1 MPDVEGDGGDVRND
15 MRGVLPAGTALRGY
29 ELKSILGQGAFGI
42 TYRARDITLH
52 RDVAIKEY
60 LPTSLALREGRTTVV
75 PRSADHAEQFAWG
88 RERFLDEART
98 LARLDRTP
106 AIVRVHDYLE
116 ANGTAYMVMA
126 LIEGETLSKRL
137 MREQRLAPETIE
149 RLVFPLLD
157 GLEEVHAAGFLHR
170 DIKPANIMLDTSG
183 RPTLIDFGAARAA
196 MAGRSTTLTA
206 IFTPGYAAA
215 EQFTSANLGPWSDIY
230 GLAAT
235 LYHAITGQ
243 IPPSAVE
250 RILND
255 SYQPLGE
262 LQPPGY
268 PAALL
273 AGIDGGLAVRAEDR
287 PRSIAEW
294 RHMLRSEE
302 WLSSHEKTRV
312 ARKPGRLARVASRSR
327 QAGVTIRGPALWSAA
342 AAAILVLA
350 GGGYLAYL
358 ANAPGT
364 VGTAA
369 LSLSAEQLELALA
382 ERRKA
387 DTLAAEKRRLEDEA
401 RQKAVAEAEAK
412 RQAEAELEQARQAR
426 QKAEDE
432 LATLKADIAARR
444 RADPDQ
450 REQAD
455 AAKQRVAEEEAQRKA
470 EAEAAALR
478 QAEEEAGKKAA
489 ADAETKQQADEA
501 LARAEAERQR
511 AEADARAKAEAE
523 TAARRQASEEDQ
535 RKAEAEAA
543 MRQADEAK
551 AKAQAARDKADA
563 DAKAKAETDKA
574 AAKLREEAEAA
585 EKGLRF
591 EPADRQRLQVALTS
605 LGFDTRGNDGVFGP
619 RSREMIA
626 AWQKKAGAPT
636 TGFLTAAQQ
645 QSLLR
650 EAAPALSKYDE
661 QKMAEE
667 QKKAEQQKKAEEE
680 AKARAAAALAPGPSQ
695 ANAAG
700 AVPAI
705 AAAGPSATTSPSP
718 PAQTAP
724 APAAA
729 SPLGAFDGTYTSTER
744 PTSGGQQ
751 IFTLA
756 VTNGRGS
763 LEIGKA
769 GCNIAPIAVTIAPA
783 GEISGQ
789 GDLNCLIFPRGQ
801 NPILG
806 PATIGGR
813 ISGGKATLN
822 LSTNRGEFSLTVH
835 RSGGGASPAL
845 PPPDGLWRGTYKCQQ
860 GPESPTQD
868 NTYAEFTIDLNVPL
882 TNGSGAWKSN
892 GATMSNGNT
901 FEIRLSVDANV
912 VSAMRF
918 FISRYNPR
926 AQNTLSGQYD
936 GNAIRANGMEQGTAG
951 RQCTMALT
959 RA

>member
-1 MPDVEGDGGDVRND
+1 
-15 MRGVLPAGTALRGY
+15 
-29 ELKSILGQGAFGI
+29 
-42 TYRARDITLH
+42 
-52 RDVAIKEY
+52 
-60 LPTSLALREGRTTVV
+60 
-75 PRSADHAEQFAWG
+75 
-88 RERFLDEART
+88 
-98 LARLDRTP
+98 
-106 AIVRVHDYLE
+106 
-116 ANGTAYMVMA
+116 
-126 LIEGETLSKRL
+126 
-137 MREQRLAPETIE
+137 
-149 RLVFPLLD
+149 
-157 GLEEVHAAGFLHR
+157 
-170 DIKPANIMLDTSG
+170 
-183 RPTLIDFGAARAA
+183 
-196 MAGRSTTLTA
+196 
-206 IFTPGYAAA
+206 
-215 EQFTSANLGPWSDIY
+215 
-230 GLAAT
+230 
-235 LYHAITGQ
+235 
-243 IPPSAVE
+243 
-250 RILND
+250 
-255 SYQPLGE
+255 
-262 LQPPGY
+262 
-268 PAALL
+268 
-273 AGIDGGLAVRAEDR
+273 
-287 PRSIAEW
+287 
-294 RHMLRSEE
+294 MLRSEE

-412 RQAEAELEQARQAR
+412 RQAETELEQARQAR

-489 ADAETKQQADEA
+489 ADAEAKQQADEA

-680 AKARAAAALAPGPSQ
+680 EAKARAAAALAPGPSQ
-695 ANAAG
+695 VNAAG
-700 AVPAI
+700 AVPTI

-751 IFTLA
+751 TFTLA

-845 PPPDGLWRGTYKCQQ
+845 PSPDGLWRGTYKCEASINA
-860 GPESPTQD
+860 GVYNTPEITLP
-868 NTYAEFTIDLNVPL
+868 LNMRL
-882 TNGSGAWKSN
+882 AAGSGTWKNNSPSVSD
-892 GATMSNGNT
+892 GFTLEIRVSVDGNT
-901 FEIRLSVDANV
+901 ATLK
-912 VSAMRF
+912 
-918 FISRYNPR
+918 RYYQSQGSGIGTP
-926 AQNTLSGQYD
+926 ATLSGQYD
-936 GNAIRANGMEQGTAG
+936 GNAIGATGREVTAG
-951 RQCTMALT
+951 SRQCTLALT